1 MGGTPLISATVFA
14 LGLVAWQPSAPAPK
28 VSSVQK
34 VTLAPSATSV
44 LNLTVQFVEGYHG
57 YQNPPSDEYQLPVK
71 VTGMKGPVRVIKVA
85 YPAGVDFKM
94 EGEKKA
100 SKVYSG
106 KVAFPVT
113 LKAPAKAGIYK
124 LELKLEA
131 QQCTDRECY
140 PPVTVSH
147 WVTVTVKK

>member
-1 MGGTPLISATVFA
+1 MGGTPLILAIVS
-14 LGLVAWQPSAPAPK
+14 GLAISWQPAAPAPK
-28 VSSVQK
+28 VTAETK
-34 VTLAPSATSV
+34 LTLAPSASKV
-44 LNLTVQFVEGYHG
+44 LNLNVQFADGYHG

-71 VTGMKGPVRVIKVA
+71 VTGAKSPVRVVKVA

-94 EGEKKA
+94 EGEKKF

-113 LKAPAKAGIYK
+113 LKAPAKAGTYK